1 MKKLH
6 FALVLAVITM
16 LLCSCSIF
24 NREKKEIAKSLEE
37 NAVNKIES
45 VIEMLVK
52 QSNPNNFDYLDFAA
66 KREAKELLKT
76 YLENNPK
83 DKEALAFQDL
93 LTSGKK
99 EQEEKLKDFLS
110 TFKKSVFAEYA
121 DYLTMIEMFNVEN
134 VNAINVKYFQNKYPK
149 SKYLEPLRFID
160 ALVSGFWD
168 WDKGKPEKFIQDF
181 PESKGTSF
189 LKDMMEF
196 DELEKNMPKLEYA
209 DGYYTTSESL
219 KKRIDALEAILYT
232 HSKDSYFYSFV
243 ERAKKEYEKQYESA
257 LKEEAK
263 RKAQQ
268 REWEEQANAINVFKD
283 ESFVLG
289 CSEKKIIQFS
299 VDEPEYDYFSIK
311 SNGYGLNI
319 KLFNEVDYWKWEAGN
334 TVNVYYRS
342 DNMKKD
348 QFALYLTPG
357 NYVLYMKPYAP
368 GFFDTDSSR
377 VYLKMKYSAKNHWEN
392 IE

>member
-121 DYLTMIEMFNVEN
+121 D
-134 VNAINVKYFQNKYPK
+134 
-149 SKYLEPLRFID
+149 
-160 ALVSGFWD
+160 
-168 WDKGKPEKFIQDF
+168 
-181 PESKGTSF
+181 
-189 LKDMMEF
+189 
-196 DELEKNMPKLEYA
+196 
-209 DGYYTTSESL
+209 
-219 KKRIDALEAILYT
+219 
-232 HSKDSYFYSFV
+232 
-243 ERAKKEYEKQYESA
+243 
-257 LKEEAK
+257 
-263 RKAQQ
+263 
-268 REWEEQANAINVFKD
+268 
-283 ESFVLG
+283 
-289 CSEKKIIQFS
+289 
-299 VDEPEYDYFSIK
+299 
-311 SNGYGLNI
+311 
-319 KLFNEVDYWKWEAGN
+319 
-334 TVNVYYRS
+334 
-342 DNMKKD
+342 
-348 QFALYLTPG
+348 
-357 NYVLYMKPYAP
+357 
-368 GFFDTDSSR
+368 
-377 VYLKMKYSAKNHWEN
+377 
-392 IE
+392 